1 MTAGQVSHDFG
12 TAPREA
18 LYWPHGRGLPLP
30 PLSFLF
36 SFMRK
41 IESEM
46 IAAVKGDI
54 NWSKDNTSVII
65 EDGVSKVYLHGN
77 LIAEIDDVSLKL
89 YDGGWQTTT
98 TKTRLNALLSEFGY
112 ATERVFQKNYEWFI
126 NIFDL
131 SEKTMRVVPFTSGMR
146 LA

>member
-1 MTAGQVSHDFG
+1 
-12 TAPREA
+12 
-18 LYWPHGRGLPLP
+18 
-30 PLSFLF
+30 
-36 SFMRK
+36 MRK

-77 LIAEIDDVSLKL
+77 LIAEVDDVSLKL
-89 YDGGWQTTT
+89 YDGGYQSTT
-98 TKTRLNALLSEFGY
+98 TKSRLNALLSEFGY
-112 ATERVFQKNYEWFI
+112 TCGTQREYVFQKQFEWFI
-126 NIFDL
+126 KFFDAQT
-131 SEKTMRVVPFTSGMR
+131 KQMQTIAFVDGMR